1 MDKDEKEFE
10 AERDEREKN
19 RIFGFEYIKAL
30 NKSRHEMQKSKKF
43 SGMVREWF
51 LREPREGGVRGWF

>member
-43 SGMVREWF
+43 SGMVRE
-51 LREPREGGVRGWF
+51 